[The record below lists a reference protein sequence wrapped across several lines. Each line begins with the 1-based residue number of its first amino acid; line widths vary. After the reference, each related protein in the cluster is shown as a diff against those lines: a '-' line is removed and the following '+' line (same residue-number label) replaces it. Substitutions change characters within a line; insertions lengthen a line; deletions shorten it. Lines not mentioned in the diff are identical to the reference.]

1 MKTMFKF
8 AAVVAAVA
16 AAPAFAQVAVA
27 DLNAAVE
34 QSAAYQAAQ
43 SQIKTTYASQISA
56 FNTRNQAIV
65 NELQPM
71 QAEIEKLQ
79 GTQGTPP
86 ATLQSKITI
95 FRNKQQAAQ
104 AELQRLAAP
113 FGRPTAYAQEQVA
126 DKLEAATRAAMAAKN
141 VTVVLQPQAA
151 LLVLPAGDI
160 TADIVTQLNT
170 LVKTVSITPPANW
183 QPGQQ
188 RNGAGPAPTN
198 NPQGR

>member
-1 MKTMFKF
+1 MHHIFKL
-8 AAVVAAVA
+8 AAVAATVA

-43 SQIKTTYASQISA
+43 TQIKTTYASQIGA

-71 QAEIEKLQ
+71 QAELEKLQ
-79 GTQGTPP
+79 STPGTAP
-86 ATLQSKITI
+86 ATLQAKVNA
-95 FRNKQQAAQ
+95 FRTRQQTAQ
-104 AELQRLAAP
+104 TELQRLAAP

-141 VTVVLQPQAA
+141 ITVVLQPQAA

-160 TADIVTQLNT
+160 TGDIVTQLNT

-188 RNGAGPAPTN
+188 RAGATAPAN
-198 NPQGR
+198 NTQGR